1 MKIVGL
7 IPCRLKSSRL
17 EKKALLPV
25 DGLPLIVHTF
35 KRAMLAKKL
44 HKVFVCTDSHEIRNI
59 VETHGGF
66 AIMTKKS
73 HKTGTDRIAEVA
85 LKLRG
90 YDLIIDIQGDFPML
104 DPSNIDKLVEF
115 HKKNEFDIVVPSS
128 PLETADSKD
137 IVKVLM
143 TEAGKV
149 LYFTRSQCPS
159 PFSKKP
165 NFFLKHMSIIS
176 FTPKALKSFSKKNPS
191 KYEKIEGIELLRALE
206 NGLSVGSFVIKKD
219 IFSVDVK
226 KDYLKAVSLMPID
239 PIRKKY

>member
-35 KRAMLAKKL
+35 KRAMLAKNL
-44 HKVFVCTDSHEIRNI
+44 HKVFVCTDSYEIKNI

-66 AIMTKKS
+66 VIMTKKS
-73 HKTGTDRIAEVA
+73 HKTGTDRIAEAA

-104 DPSNIDKLVEF
+104 DPSNINKLIEF

-176 FTPKALKSFSKKNPS
+176 FTPKALKLFSKKNPS

-206 NGLSVGSFVIKKD
+206 NDLSVGSFVIKKD